1 MVIRKKHFEA
11 LGTSFWS
18 LLPKPHVPSKSD
30 SNLFKSRGERSR
42 FQNSFWSCL
51 ATNTVSNSIGV
62 ACASHRT
69 TTSCL
74 MWWWW
79 TSEWRTTKTCC
90 NPSAPSIHLN
100 NIRSCWYKSKSQSH
114 PVTRATIRN
123 TCDFEIQSAYL
134 LGRREVC
141 DSFQTVLNRC
151 KSWRGQGS
159 REDTHTSIGIPALS
173 ILVGSHAGTYTRP
186 KIAAAQKR
194 IGWRVTFFRIRCFLY
209 QKTRQKEPVRPRTKR
224 YLISLNA
231 CLTAAAIFYL
241 WTQPIIEPK
250 RFHVLSKIR
259 EPIWLLAQ

>member
-1 MVIRKKHFEA
+1 MLEVVRYTFEISESPRILTTWWNMQGTFWWRSRVVSSMWNRWAMEENWKIHHLSDPRHRNKKRLFRSSGNIILVA
-11 LGTSFWS
+11 TSQTTCR
-18 LLPKPHVPSKSD
+18 SKSD

-74 MWWWW
+74 MWRWW

-90 NPSAPSIHLN
+90 NTSAPSIHLN

-123 TCDFEIQSAYL
+123 TCDFEIESAYL

-141 DSFQTVLNRC
+141 DSFQTVWN
-151 KSWRGQGS
+151 S
-159 REDTHTSIGIPALS
+159 
-173 ILVGSHAGTYTRP
+173 
-186 KIAAAQKR
+186 
-194 IGWRVTFFRIRCFLY
+194 F
-209 QKTRQKEPVRPRTKR
+209 EPMQ
-224 YLISLNA
+224 IF
-231 CLTAAAIFYL
+231 TA
-241 WTQPIIEPK
+241 T
-250 RFHVLSKIR
+250 
-259 EPIWLLAQ
+259 LLALARAWLTRGYTYFYRNSRPFNSCW